1 MIENREK
8 RMMSTECCPVR
19 ERTLQQ
25 VAGMSAS
32 MCQLCAAQEMGWR
45 VQSASTV
52 TVLCMQ
58 GLLRVDID
66 QPMYSVDLSPGEIY
80 VVPANLAYRLA
91 ARSVDTSFLLL
102 K

>member
-1 MIENREK
+1 
-8 RMMSTECCPVR
+8 
-19 ERTLQQ
+19 
-25 VAGMSAS
+25 
-32 MCQLCAAQEMGWR
+32 
-45 VQSASTV
+45 
-52 TVLCMQ
+52 
-58 GLLRVDID
+58 VDID